1 MKCCGRKSR
10 GPDAQVVVIHLACPL
25 VGLIQLFGLIY
36 LTSGVSIK
44 SAIKA
49 AKEPDAW
56 EDCGLSGPAR
66 QAEGFR
72 TLPSMTAATLG
83 LRIVSGEWSHGTMLP
98 TEAELSRDLSVSR
111 SSLREAIKL
120 LAGKGM
126 IRSTPRRGTMV
137 MPRDSWNR
145 LDPDLLVWQVAHGV
159 NDVFVR
165 DLFELRRMIEPQS
178 AALAAERGD
187 LDARRAIE
195 QAVHEMRMAI
205 DTSAEIAADLKFHR
219 TIIERTGNE
228 LLAAFL
234 PVIEASL
241 SISFQVSRA
250 EGMEHEHVVPMHR
263 AVSDAIF
270 ARDPDAARAAMT
282 ALLDRSE
289 RDALTGV
296 GLVHNSLKESA

>member
-1 MKCCGRKSR
+1 M
-10 GPDAQVVVIHLACPL
+10 
-25 VGLIQLFGLIY
+25 
-36 LTSGVSIK
+36 
-44 SAIKA
+44 A
-49 AKEPDAW
+49 A
-56 EDCGLSGPAR
+56 
-66 QAEGFR
+66 
-72 TLPSMTAATLG
+72 AALG
-83 LRIVSGEWSHGTMLP
+83 LRIVSGEWPHGAMLP

-111 SSLREAIKL
+111 PSLREAIKL

-137 MPRDSWNR
+137 LPRDSWNR
-145 LDPDLLVWQVAHGV
+145 LDPDLLVWQVAHGA
-159 NDVFVR
+159 NAVFVR

-178 AALAAERGD
+178 AALVAGRGD

-195 QAVHEMRMAI
+195 KAVHEMRMAA
-205 DTSAEIAADLKFHR
+205 DSHEEIAADLRFHR
-219 TIIERTGNE
+219 TIIGRTGNE

-250 EGMEHEHVVPMHR
+250 EGMSHDHVVPMHR

-270 ARDPDAARAAMT
+270 AQDSEGARAAMT

-289 RDALTGV
+289 RDALEGV
-296 GLVHNSLKESA
+296 ALTRHSIKEIA